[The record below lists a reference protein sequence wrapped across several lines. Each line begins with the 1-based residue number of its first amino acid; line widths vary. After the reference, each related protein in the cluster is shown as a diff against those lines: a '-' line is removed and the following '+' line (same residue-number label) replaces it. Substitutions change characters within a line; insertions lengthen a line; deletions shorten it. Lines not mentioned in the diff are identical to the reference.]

1 MFYLMAIIGGL
12 VPVFLLSLLFS
23 RFLFNKPFGRKLETN
38 NKIIYSVIVA
48 FIVTTIISGFGNM
61 NGGSFNP
68 MILEYFFS
76 SLLVLSLRLI
86 YASLRKPKNKIE
98 NKDIT
103 S

>member
-23 RFLFNKPFGRKLETN
+23 RFLFRNLETN
-38 NKIIYSVIVA
+38 NKIIYSVIVS

>member
-1 MFYLMAIIGGL
+1 MAIIGGL

-23 RFLFNKPFGRKLETN
+23 SFLFRNLETK

-86 YASLRKPKNKIE
+86 YASLSKPKNKIE
-98 NKDIT
+98 NKDI
-103 S
+103 SHLE

>member
-1 MFYLMAIIGGL
+1 MAIIGGL

-23 RFLFNKPFGRKLETN
+23 RFLFRNLETN
-38 NKIIYSVIVA
+38 NKIIYSVIVS

-76 SLLVLSLRLI
+76 SLIVLSLRLI
-86 YASLRKPKNKIE
+86 YVSLRRKRRKL
-98 NKDIT
+98 
-103 S
+103 

>member
-23 RFLFNKPFGRKLETN
+23 RFLFRNLETN
-38 NKIIYSVIVA
+38 NKIIYSVIVS

-68 MILEYFFS
+68 MIFEYFFS

>member
-23 RFLFNKPFGRKLETN
+23 RFLFRNLETK

-68 MILEYFFS
+68 KILEYFFS
-76 SLLVLSLRLI
+76 SLIVLSLRLI
-86 YASLRKPKNKIE
+86 YVSLRKPKNKIE
-98 NKDIT
+98 N
-103 S
+103 

>member
-1 MFYLMAIIGGL
+1 MAIIGGL

-23 RFLFNKPFGRKLETN
+23 RFLFRKLETN
-38 NKIIYSVIVA
+38 NKIIYSVIVS

-76 SLLVLSLRLI
+76 SLIVLSLRLK

>member
-1 MFYLMAIIGGL
+1 MAIIGGL

-23 RFLFNKPFGRKLETN
+23 RFLFRKLETN
-38 NKIIYSVIVA
+38 NKIIYSVIVS

-76 SLLVLSLRLI
+76 SLIVLSLRLI
-86 YASLRKPKNKIE
+86 YVSLRRKRRKL
-98 NKDIT
+98 
-103 S
+103 